1 MGNWVNWL
9 LLISGAVFVIAELS
23 LGAFAGFDLAL
34 VGASLFTGGILG
46 LIFASAHVGLL
57 AAAALAFIYLAFLRR
72 WMRKRL
78 TVKDHASNVDAAIG
92 KIGVVTARIAPHEP
106 GQIKLGDELWRAEL
120 ARLEDPARNPG
131 DRVTVESVEGVTLKV
146 R

>member
-9 LLISGAVFVIAELS
+9 LVISGAVFVIVELS
-23 LGAFAGFDLAL
+23 LGAFTGFDLAL
-34 VGASLFTGGILG
+34 IGASLVTGGALG
-46 LIFASAHVGLL
+46 LVFTSAQVGLI

-78 TVKDHASNVDAAIG
+78 TVKDHASNVDAVVG
-92 KIGVVTARIAPHEP
+92 KTGIVTVRIAAHEP
-106 GQIKLGDELWRAEL
+106 GQIKLGDEIWRAEL
-120 ARLEDPARNPG
+120 AHLDDAARNPG